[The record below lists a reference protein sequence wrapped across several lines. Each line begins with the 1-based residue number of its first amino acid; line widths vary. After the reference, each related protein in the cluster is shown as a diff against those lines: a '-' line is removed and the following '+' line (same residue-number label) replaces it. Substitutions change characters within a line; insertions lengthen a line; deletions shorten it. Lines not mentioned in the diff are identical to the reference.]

1 MKKNNNKTF
10 RLLCI
15 FANLY
20 LLISSLVFG
29 LILLETSNR
38 METEGFSQIY
48 SWFYVLSL
56 ITLVICL
63 IAQLLIMF
71 VENVQL
77 KKLAIFEIAF
87 VVFEGIIFTLGVI
100 NWQLMIKTILT
111 ALIALV
117 LHIL

>member
-1 MKKNNNKTF
+1 MKKNNNKTV

-63 IAQLLIMF
+63 LAQLIVMF
-71 VENVQL
+71 VETVKF
-77 KKLAIFEIAF
+77 KKLAIFETAF
-87 VVFEGIIFTLGVI
+87 VIFEIILFTFDVI
-100 NWQLMIKTILT
+100 DWPLMTKAILT
-111 ALIALV
+111 ALIVLV

>member
-1 MKKNNNKTF
+1 MKKNNNKTVRF
-10 RLLCI
+10 LCI

-20 LLISSLVFG
+20 LLISSLIFG
-29 LILLETSNR
+29 VILLETSNR

-77 KKLAIFEIAF
+77 KKLAIFEIFF
-87 VVFEGIIFTLGVI
+87 VIFEVILFTLDVI
-100 NWQLMIKTILT
+100 DWPLMIKTILT
-111 ALIALV
+111 ALIVLV